1 LKAARSQKRKIEI
14 LQANDHPT
22 FREFCAY
29 WVNPH
34 IKWLVPEGDPPYR
47 PTEPHDAEEVL
58 WGQVRKL
65 YVFVEGGAPNLNP
78 KRREKMF
85 IDTLEMVH
93 PDDAKMLLQLKDG
106 KLKGL
111 NEGIVREAFPGFLTY

>member
-1 LKAARSQKRKIEI
+1 M
-14 LQANDHPT
+14 
-22 FREFCAY
+22 
-29 WVNPH
+29 
-34 IKWLVPEGDPPYR
+34 
-47 PTEPHDAEEVL
+47 
-58 WGQVRKL
+58 
-65 YVFVEGGAPNLNP
+65 FVEGGAPNLNP